1 MSNKQVKYTIDELDT
16 WFFVDC
22 EFDGHNGKLLSIALA
37 YGCEKPL
44 YIVTGSSANESWVSH
59 HVVPKLHKVTA
70 DFVTTPELVGPPLL
84 EYIKRFSRDMKPVIV
99 ADSPVDIARLCQAI
113 TTGYSGGWV
122 KNPFQEMTFKVF
134 NVDAY
139 PTRLGHAIQHCAY
152 WDALALRMKL
162 YDLFGKDDSLI
173 TRALGFALLEVSRK
187 LLSHPDNPPR
197 EAICDLFEIAGAALG
212 LEANGINVDN
222 AISLPDEFTA
232 RFKKFIPDGAE

>member
-1 MSNKQVKYTIDELDT
+1 MNNKQEEQVKYTIDELDT

-44 YIVTGSSANESWVSH
+44 YIVTGSS
-59 HVVPKLHKVTA
+59 KLHKAPV

-99 ADSPVDIARLCQAI
+99 ADSPVDIARLSKAI
-113 TTGYSGGWV
+113 TTGYEGGWV
-122 KNPFQEMTFKVF
+122 PNPFREMTFKVF

-139 PTRLGHAIQHCAY
+139 PTRLDQAIQHCAY

-162 YDLFGKDDSLI
+162 YDI
-173 TRALGFALLEVSRK
+173 LEDA
-187 LLSHPDNPPR
+187 P
-197 EAICDLFEIAGAALG
+197 
-212 LEANGINVDN
+212 
-222 AISLPDEFTA
+222 T
-232 RFKKFIPDGAE
+232 DGGDAV